1 MRNIRYILG
10 VAALVAALT
19 SHAQGIEGV
28 LHQIEQNNLSLRAH
42 SSLTDARSLDARTA
56 NQLSNPHVQYVHAW
70 GTPAEAGKTGELV
83 ATQSFD
89 FPTAYARRSQMAKM
103 QSSHYSADHALVRQ
117 QTLLEAKQLCIE
129 LIALRRQQAVAIE
142 REQNAERIAEVY
154 ASRLEAGKGT
164 IIEKNRAEME
174 LTAARNAASMIQIE
188 IEAAENRLRTLNGGI
203 DVAFT
208 ETEYAPLAELLPLA
222 EMEALYTANDP
233 SLLVAASQVEIAEQS
248 IKVER
253 AKTLPQFTLGYKL
266 AHSPGQ
272 HFNGVVVGMSVPIF
286 SGYRNTRAAKAQ
298 AAYAEAE
305 QLSAVND
312 VRTSLAAMYE
322 RIDVLERSIEEY
334 RAIETEMSDYR
345 SYLSRAIDAGQ
356 ISVVEY
362 FSSLDNYYDVLS
374 ARIDFERQLQ
384 QVHAQITSVML

>member
-10 VAALVAALT
+10 IAALAAALT

-28 LHQIEQNNLSLRAH
+28 LQQIEQNNLSLRAH

-70 GTPAEAGKTGELV
+70 GTPAEAGKNGELV

-89 FPTAYARRSQMAKM
+89 FPTAYARRAQMAKM

-272 HFNGVVVGMSVPIF
+272 HFNGIVVGMSVPIF

>member
-10 VAALVAALT
+10 VAALAAALT

-222 EMEALYTANDP
+222 EMEALYTTNDP

>member
-188 IEAAENRLRTLNGGI
+188 IEAAKNRLRTLNGGI

>member
-10 VAALVAALT
+10 VAALAAALT

>member
-10 VAALVAALT
+10 VAALAAALT

-203 DVAFT
+203 DVVFT

-222 EMEALYTANDP
+222 EMEALYTTNDP

>member
-222 EMEALYTANDP
+222 EMEALYTTNDP